1 MGKFS
6 ENAMKILA
14 YVKEHQNDAAG
25 LTAKDIAAGLGLSD
39 KSVNATLTA
48 AFTNHK
54 EPTGEEI
61 DGKPVKEVK
70 PLMERVV
77 GEREIEDAD
86 TGKITHQSVKF
97 IQFTDYGRTY
107 DYEG

>member
-6 ENAMKILA
+6 EKALMIKKYVEEHEAEKI
-14 YVKEHQNDAAG
+14 
-25 LTAKDIAAGLGLSD
+25 TANDIAEALGLSS

-54 EPTGEEI
+54 EETGEEI
-61 DGKPVKEVK
+61 DGKKVKEVK
-70 PLMERVV
+70 PLMVREP
-77 GEREIEDAD
+77 GEIEIEED
-86 TGKITHQSVKF
+86 GKIRHETVKF

-107 DYEG
+107 TYEA